1 MGALIHSDKHLV
13 LNNRYALLGCVAVS
27 AAGKVYRGRDLEQVK
42 QQGLESRVLIHVLPK
57 TTAAWPLA
65 AMFQQMHDATQRL
78 RAPWILDAVA
88 YGEDDELAYFVLE
101 SPASW
106 ELHSLLS
113 QPEIPQHCLRTTRQQ
128 IAPLVKQGYLDAQI
142 DPALLLCA
150 DKKTVCLLATAFAP
164 HIQALEKR
172 ITHHALTPRK
182 HLGQALMTGTLL
194 TLFAVFTAVAG
205 NAVMELEKT
214 PVPMVIPV
222 AQNAA
227 STATL
232 RLASLPSTAV
242 TTLPVT
248 HLDQPIMVAPAAVE
262 APRVVKPVIKP
273 AVVAEKKSQPI
284 SPPVEKVQPLVQP
297 PVAPV
302 IEAQPVLVEHGSV
315 DTLIQ
320 QAYAALEAGNLG
332 GNGGALSFTR
342 QLREQA
348 AGNPHVARL
357 GQEITAAHLR
367 QVRVGLQKNEMA
379 AVAATLP
386 ITRQLIQEFNL
397 DNLTP
402 AQQVLEDKVVA
413 LTQ

>member
-1 MGALIHSDKHLV
+1 MGALIHSDKHLI

-27 AAGKVYRGRDLEQVK
+27 AAGKIYRGRDLEQVK

-150 DKKTVCLLATAFAP
+150 DKKTVCLLATALAP

-214 PVPMVIPV
+214 PVPMAIPV

-248 HLDQPIMVAPAAVE
+248 HLDQPIMVAPVAVE
-262 APRVVKPVIKP
+262 SPRAVKP
-273 AVVAEKKSQPI
+273 E
-284 SPPVEKVQPLVQP
+284 
-297 PVAPV
+297 
-302 IEAQPVLVEHGSV
+302 
-315 DTLIQ
+315 
-320 QAYAALEAGNLG
+320 
-332 GNGGALSFTR
+332 
-342 QLREQA
+342 
-348 AGNPHVARL
+348 
-357 GQEITAAHLR
+357 
-367 QVRVGLQKNEMA
+367 
-379 AVAATLP
+379 
-386 ITRQLIQEFNL
+386 
-397 DNLTP
+397 
-402 AQQVLEDKVVA
+402 
-413 LTQ
+413 